1 MKRKNEVITGRGT
14 HVMTQPRDGSTKKVY
29 TTEHGICTLKY
40 GMLYGPKG
48 NKLELKR

>member
-1 MKRKNEVITGRGT
+1 MKQRKEVIADRGA
-14 HVMTQPRDGSTKKVY
+14 HVMTQSRDGSTRKVY

-48 NKLELKR
+48 NKLENKR